1 MKRVLTIAALLGIL
15 ALAMPA
21 AAAERTVTL
30 AIDGMTCASCPYIV
44 KTTMGRVHGV
54 SKVDVSYGKK
64 TATVAFDDAR
74 ATVEAIAAA
83 SAGAGFPARLLE

>member
-15 ALAMPA
+15 ASAMPA
-21 AAAERTVTL
+21 AAAEQTVTL
-30 AIDGMTCASCPYIV
+30 AVDGMTCASCPYIV
-44 KTTMGRVHGV
+44 KTTIERVSGV
-54 SKVDVSYGKK
+54 SGVSVSYRKN

-74 ATVEAIAAA
+74 TTVEAIAAA